1 VEVCPGNLLRLGSDG
16 KATILRPEECWGCTS
31 CLKECRFGAIRFFL
45 GADIGGQGSQM
56 YVEKEGPLSHWIV
69 EPPEGTPITI
79 TVDSRNSNQY

>member
-1 VEVCPGNLLRLGSDG
+1 M
-16 KATILRPEECWGCTS
+16 ILRPEECWGCTS

-45 GADIGGQGSQM
+45 GADIGGQGSQV

-69 EPPEGTPITI
+69 EPPEGEPITI